1 MDELIEAIKNGRD
14 DQSIQAIIQRLNEAG
29 TDLNAPD
36 ATGRTSAHWA
46 AQMSGM
52 RVFASLYR
60 AGVNLDA
67 KDSYERTPVH
77 LAAHMGRAEIVNYL
91 RVLYANMDVADR
103 DGLTPAHIAAHM
115 GHAGVIAALAK
126 GHANLDAADPEGRTP
141 AHAAAEGGHWQTIT
155 ALSAAGANLDAQDIH
170 RRTPADLAAS
180 GGHQALAD
188 ALIQFGEPTL
198 LGQVTDALDRSS
210 EPSHADLKGDL
221 TCQITTDPYTSIGNT
236 RPVKLPDGFDA
247 RTSRTIPG
255 SLLSAIAAFRCM
267 RPEVHPVHGRPPP
280 RDPLTKREFSEAE
293 VQAFLNSPGFVQG
306 DPARLALVAAVGE
319 ACRHTDRSPKAL
331 TAAAAAAA
339 QAVAAA
345 AASAPRDFRAILAAQ
360 GPGAAAGAGGGATA
374 GPRPDR
380 SGPTP

>member
-36 ATGRTSAHWA
+36 ATGRTPAHWA

-52 RVFASLYR
+52 RVFASLYK

-67 KDSYERTPVH
+67 KDSYERTPAH

-91 RVLYANMDVADR
+91 RILYANMDVADR
-103 DGLTPAHIAAHM
+103 D
-115 GHAGVIAALAK
+115 
-126 GHANLDAADPEGRTP
+126 GRTP

-170 RRTPADLAAS
+170 RCTPADLAAS
-180 GGHQALAD
+180 GGHEALAE

-210 EPSHADLKGDL
+210 EPSHGDLKGDL

-255 SLLSAIAAFRCM
+255 SLLSAIAAFRCL

-360 GPGAAAGAGGGATA
+360 GPGAAAGAGGGAAA

-380 SGPTP
+380 GGPTP